1 VGTSKRQDCSNSTVV
16 SEADPEPLDFDTL
29 PLASPEVAEA
39 LERNRPGPMT
49 LVEYA
54 KFLKQFHWTKEQLD
68 AIPVDDA
75 PRFTLDD

>member
-1 VGTSKRQDCSNSTVV
+1 
-16 SEADPEPLDFDTL
+16 
-29 PLASPEVAEA
+29 LASPEVAEA